1 MTFSTFEDN
10 STRVRPRTTSPQQNS
25 QQKKNVRPPY
35 HPYTTISLTLPPP
48 FFFSI
53 ILTILS
59 HYLSILLPWTDEEHA
74 RALEEQWIDA
84 LGTGS
89 TGAGGG
95 SPDSDS
101 RARAVLNGIVIGFF
115 FPLLP
120 FFFFRGS
127 KSAAFFDS
135 GHAIETTESTVFS
148 YAFLPIPPML
158 RSN

>member
-1 MTFSTFEDN
+1 MTLSIFEDN
-10 STRVRPRTTSPQQNS
+10 STRARPRIISPQRNS

-35 HPYTTISLTLPPP
+35 HPCPTCLSSPPTNP
-48 FFFSI
+48 SPLFF
-53 ILTILS
+53 L
-59 HYLSILLPWTDEEHA
+59 TDEEHA

-84 LGTGS
+84 LGSGGGTG
-89 TGAGGG
+89 TGGG
-95 SPDSDS
+95 SSESDS

-127 KSAAFFDS
+127 KPAAFFES

-148 YAFLPIPPML
+148 YAFTQPLSL
-158 RSN
+158 CSNQS

>member
-1 MTFSTFEDN
+1 MC
-10 STRVRPRTTSPQQNS
+10 VPPTTPTTPSPS
-25 QQKKNVRPPY
+25 KPPLFFLN
-35 HPYTTISLTLPPP
+35 HPHYLIAHS
-48 FFFSI
+48 
-53 ILTILS
+53 
-59 HYLSILLPWTDEEHA
+59 YLSIPSLWTDEEHA

-89 TGAGGG
+89 TGAGSG

-127 KSAAFFDS
+127 KPAAFFES

-148 YAFLPIPPML
+148 YAFTHLPLL